1 MDILNL
7 LNSPFINIQVLG
19 LLIDI
24 IGAYYIVRSF
34 IVKKPADIKNEVYGN
49 ANQNLQIPYGM
60 SGNLF
65 FSFYLQGIEARIGL
79 VLVVTGFVLQ
89 SLGVLFELF
98 ISFFILVLVLV
109 IAAVGSVFAYR
120 FFADPRRLKTIHD
133 RDETKFDTRL
143 KKERK

>member
-1 MDILNL
+1 MDS
-7 LNSPFINIQVLG
+7 LNSILYSNFVDIQVLG

-24 IGAYYIVRSF
+24 MGAYYIVRSF

-49 ANQNLQIPYGM
+49 ANQNLQIPFGM

-65 FSFYLQGIEARIGL
+65 FSFYLQGIEAKIGL
-79 VLVVTGFVLQ
+79 VLVVVGFVLQ

-98 ISFFILVLVLV
+98 ISFMVLILTLI
-109 IAAVGSVFAYR
+109 IAVAGSGFAYR
-120 FFADPRRLKTIHD
+120 FFANPQRLKNIHD

-143 KKERK
+143 KK